1 MKDRIKQQLEELNTY
16 FLGKLLTEDYTVN
29 NIDEYTVEIEIDG
42 FPFTLWIANSA
53 SSFRCYNSNNAMLL
67 TFTDDEKSG
76 RKAHFTKVKL
86 EALRSEKIGKIAE
99 LQSEINE
106 IENEI
111 KK

>member
-16 FLGKLLTEDYTVN
+16 FLGKLITEDYTVT

-42 FPFTLWIANSA
+42 FPFTFWIANGE
-53 SSFRCYNSNNAMLL
+53 SSFRCYNSKNAMLL
-67 TFTDDEKSG
+67 TFTKDQRELFLD
-76 RKAHFTKVKL
+76 HFNGLKL

>member
-1 MKDRIKQQLEELNTY
+1 
-16 FLGKLLTEDYTVN
+16 
-29 NIDEYTVEIEIDG
+29 
-42 FPFTLWIANSA
+42 
-53 SSFRCYNSNNAMLL
+53 MLL
-67 TFTDDEKSG
+67 TFTKDQRELFLD
-76 RKAHFTKVKL
+76 HFNGLKL